1 MSATSPRRM
10 SFPSPS
16 LPHIPIHSLF
26 PREAPVSSLYALR
39 VVYPEIITPS
49 LSNEASASSL
59 GEWTQEIINEV
70 LSDAGLEHLIDNA
83 VTAESD
89 TPYTFSLYSRFDDLR
104 AASSSKIMFGSILQ
118 TVSFRFVDHH
128 DQSQPLTA
136 RSMSTIDFNLSAI
149 HSEVYTLAEAF
160 GNVHIFSYVEP
171 DGYSV
176 SSTFQSS
183 LPKSQLAFLRRMRL
197 PTLVNPHR
205 LCQAVRASW
214 LYQSSPQSSHLSIC
228 YHHNFA
234 KLLARVQTIKPLL
247 IQAKEHERAV

>member
-1 MSATSPRRM
+1 M
-10 SFPSPS
+10 PS
-16 LPHIPIHSLF
+16 LLKVTLLTPLASI
-26 PREAPVSSLYALR
+26 VALTTFAQLQAR
-39 VVYPEIITPS
+39 KSCSGVFSKPSRSDLLITTS
-49 LSNEASASSL
+49 TLLS
-59 GEWTQEIINEV
+59 T
-70 LSDAGLEHLIDNA
+70 A
-83 VTAESD
+83 VTLAHS
-89 TPYTFSLYSRFDDLR
+89 
-104 AASSSKIMFGSILQ
+104 
-118 TVSFRFVDHH
+118 
-128 DQSQPLTA
+128 QSQPLTA

-234 KLLARVQTIKPLL
+234 TLLARVQTIKPLL